1 MIRFLG
7 RSPAVLLALALL
19 AGGCR
24 SSDEPIVI
32 GIAGPFSAPNGVS
45 MLRAAELA
53 IDELNEQRRAQGK
66 RPLELA
72 AIDDSASP
80 NYAMQVAT
88 RLRDSPE
95 VVAVVGHLNSAATKE
110 AAAIYGA
117 PAGGEVPG
125 RPVAHVSPASSSPEL
140 SGLGPWSFRITPTD
154 LEFAPRLA
162 LWAAEELG
170 SRRAIVLYVNDTY
183 GQGVI
188 AGFEESFGQLGGSVV
203 SRGPYLTEMFNE
215 DDDLDAYLIRGLRRD
230 ADAVVIGGQA
240 GAGLRI
246 VRAARRL
253 GYTGP
258 ILGAD
263 GLTAIKDIGGAE
275 ADGVFIS
282 SAFLPDRPTPRA
294 QAFVQAYQTRYQGAL
309 PDHRGA
315 MAYDVVYMLARA
327 IDQVGTD
334 RGSIRDYV
342 AGIGRTRP
350 EFEGVSGTV
359 IFDENGDAVGKE
371 VAVGVVRGGQLVTV
385 SR

>member
-7 RSPAVLLALALL
+7 RPPAVLLALALL

-53 IDELNEQRRAQGK
+53 IDELNVQRRAQGK
-66 RPLELA
+66 RPLELS

-80 NYAMQVAT
+80 HYAMQVAT
-88 RLRDSPE
+88 RLRDSPQ

-125 RPVAHVSPASSSPEL
+125 PPVVHVSPASSSPEL

-183 GQGVI
+183 GQGVL
-188 AGFEESFGQLGGSVV
+188 AGFEESFGELGGSVV
-203 SRGPYLTEMFNE
+203 SRGPYLTEMFTE
-215 DDDLDAYLIRGLRRD
+215 DDDLDAYLIRGLRRE

-240 GAGLRI
+240 GAGIRI

-253 GYTGP
+253 GYAGP

-263 GLTAIKDIGGAE
+263 GLTAIKDIGGAD

-282 SAFLPDRPTPRA
+282 SAFLPDRPTERA
-294 QAFVQAYQTRYQGAL
+294 QAFVQAYQARYQGAL

-327 IDQVGTD
+327 IDEVGTD
-334 RGSIRDYV
+334 RRRLRDYV

>member
-7 RSPAVLLALALL
+7 RPSAVLLALALL

-24 SSDEPIVI
+24 SSNEPIVI

-53 IDELNEQRRAQGK
+53 IDELNVQRRAQGK

-88 RLRDSPE
+88 RLRDTPE

-117 PAGGEVPG
+117 PVGGEVPG

-170 SRRAIVLYVNDTY
+170 SRRAIVLYANDTY
-183 GQGVI
+183 GQGV
-188 AGFEESFGQLGGSVV
+188 ASGFEESFAELGGSVV

-215 DDDLDAYLIRGLRRD
+215 DDDLDAYLVRGLRRD

-253 GYTGP
+253 GYAGP

-282 SAFLPDRPTPRA
+282 SAFLPDRPTEKA
-294 QAFVQAYQTRYQGAL
+294 QAFVQAYQARYQGAL

-327 IDQVGTD
+327 IDEVGTD

-342 AGIGRTRP
+342 AGIGTTRP
-350 EFEGVSGTV
+350 EFDGVSGLV